1 MLLASHHIVIL
12 LPFREKDLDR
22 FFKGY
27 GRKTDVLIKQVKA
40 NWKSFAYDGNIFSQ
54 LFCRDS
60 GLSSLKI
67 TATLMTLFTNSM
79 EKTFWVKGRRCTEL

>member
-40 NWKSFAYDGNIFSQ
+40 YDGNIFSQ
-54 LFCRDS
+54 LFCRDL
-60 GLSSLKI
+60 GLLSLKI